1 MNLSVRKIRMW
12 GAAAVL
18 VGLTAV
24 FGIAAGIYRRETA
37 ASHVVINEVC
47 SSNFSAQADENGEYP
62 DYAELY
68 NPLPYEV
75 RLDGLYLSD
84 NEKHLK
90 KSPLNGVTVPAGG
103 RTLIWLD
110 DSGAGGTHG
119 SFKLS
124 KDGDSLFLSDE
135 AGEILDSMN
144 VPALSYN
151 TSYGRLGDGQAKQG
165 RMTATPGLSNADGEP
180 LFERAGKEPV
190 FSAESGFYE
199 EGFFLTMEAE
209 EGMEIY
215 YTLDGSEPSTDSFLY
230 EEPVRIEDAGSRE
243 NIYAARTDLSPTN
256 SYTPDFPVDKGTV
269 VRAIAYDPEK
279 ETVSD
284 IKTASYFVGFS
295 EKEDYDNMAVLSLV
309 TDPDNL
315 FDAETGIYGNGAA
328 FERYQELG
336 GLQDGQLLDSFTDA
350 DGELHHRYMAS
361 NAFNKGKEWEREAT
375 IAFFDEAHAWQF
387 TQDVGIRISGQST
400 RGAAQKSMNLYGRDI
415 YDENTVFPYEFFD
428 GMEYSSIK
436 IRNGGSDNARSKIM
450 DAMLESLVTDRDVS
464 TQASR
469 PCVVF
474 LNGEYWGVYN
484 IRERYGE
491 EYLANHFGVG
501 KNNVWLVDS
510 GSADIG
516 GSEAASAYEAMLSL
530 GGYDLTDP
538 TNYALAES
546 MIDLQSLIDFY
557 CINHYIDNMDLGF
570 GQNMALWRT
579 IWQENEEEG
588 DTRWRW
594 MIFDVDGSMTGWD
607 NNTFENSEPWD
618 AEQSLMDEPLMD
630 ALMKNDA
637 FRRQFALSFMDIA
650 NTCFDYGRVHKI
662 VEEWRQTYR
671 TQVTRSHQR
680 FFSADFTEADFDEYL
695 DGMDEFFR
703 KRFDYIVP
711 SMARELGLSG
721 TLEAVTVTV
730 NAPEGGSVLVNT
742 ASTKGSRVWSG
753 SYYTDYPVTVTAVPE
768 EGWEFA
774 GWSGDLSGKEPVCE
788 AAVKEGGIRLHA
800 RFVKSDA
807 GETAR

>member
-151 TSYGRLGDGQAKQG
+151 TSYGRLGDGQAEQG

-230 EEPVRIEDAGSRE
+230 EEPVRIEDADSRE

-284 IKTASYFVGFS
+284 IKTASYFVEFS

-387 TQDVGIRISGQST
+387 TQDVGDPDFG
-400 RGAAQKSMNLYGRDI
+400 
-415 YDENTVFPYEFFD
+415 TVHA
-428 GMEYSSIK
+428 
-436 IRNGGSDNARSKIM
+436 GSRAEIH
-450 DAMLESLVTDRDVS
+450 ESLR
-464 TQASR
+464 Q
-469 PCVVF
+469 
-474 LNGEYWGVYN
+474 G
-484 IRERYGE
+484 
-491 EYLANHFGVG
+491 YL
-501 KNNVWLVDS
+501 
-510 GSADIG
+510 
-516 GSEAASAYEAMLSL
+516 
-530 GGYDLTDP
+530 
-538 TNYALAES
+538 
-546 MIDLQSLIDFY
+546 
-557 CINHYIDNMDLGF
+557 
-570 GQNMALWRT
+570 
-579 IWQENEEEG
+579 
-588 DTRWRW
+588 
-594 MIFDVDGSMTGWD
+594 
-607 NNTFENSEPWD
+607 
-618 AEQSLMDEPLMD
+618 
-630 ALMKNDA
+630 
-637 FRRQFALSFMDIA
+637 
-650 NTCFDYGRVHKI
+650 
-662 VEEWRQTYR
+662 
-671 TQVTRSHQR
+671 
-680 FFSADFTEADFDEYL
+680 
-695 DGMDEFFR
+695 
-703 KRFDYIVP
+703 
-711 SMARELGLSG
+711 
-721 TLEAVTVTV
+721 
-730 NAPEGGSVLVNT
+730 
-742 ASTKGSRVWSG
+742 
-753 SYYTDYPVTVTAVPE
+753 
-768 EGWEFA
+768 
-774 GWSGDLSGKEPVCE
+774 
-788 AAVKEGGIRLHA
+788 
-800 RFVKSDA
+800 
-807 GETAR
+807 

>member
-12 GAAAVL
+12 GAAAAL
-18 VGLTAV
+18 AGLTAL
-24 FGIAAGIYRRETA
+24 FGIAAGVYRKETA
-37 ASHVVINEVC
+37 ANHVMINEVC
-47 SSNFSAQADENGEYP
+47 SSNFSALADGDGEYP

-75 RLDGLYLSD
+75 CLDGLYLSD
-84 NEKHLK
+84 SEKHLK
-90 KSPLNGVTVPAGG
+90 KSPLNGVVIPAGG

-110 DSGAGGTHG
+110 DSGADGTHAG
-119 SFKLS
+119 FNLS
-124 KDGDSLFLSDE
+124 KGGDSLFLSDE
-135 AGEILDSMN
+135 NGDLLDSLT
-144 VPALSYN
+144 VPDLSYN
-151 TSYGRLGDGQAKQG
+151 MSYARCADGQETWG
-165 RMTATPGLSNADGEP
+165 RMTATPGIANEEGRILP
-180 LFERAGKEPV
+180 ERAGKEPV

-199 EGFFLTMEAE
+199 ESFYLTLEAG
-209 EGMEIY
+209 EGMDIY
-215 YTLDGSEPSTDSFLY
+215 YTLDGSEPSADSFLY
-230 EEPVRIEDAGSRE
+230 EEPLLIGDAGGRE
-243 NIYAARTDLSPTN
+243 NVYAARTDLSPTN
-256 SYTPDFPVDKGTV
+256 SYTPDFLVDKATI
-269 VRAIAYDPEK
+269 VRAAAYDREK
-279 ETVSD
+279 GTFSD
-284 IKTASYFVGFS
+284 VRTASYFVGFS
-295 EKEDYDNMAVLSLV
+295 EKEDYDGFAVCSLV

-315 FDAETGIYGNGAA
+315 FDANTGIYGNGAE

-336 GLQDGQLLDSFTDA
+336 GLQDGKLLDSFTDEN
-350 DGELHHRYMAS
+350 GVLHHRYMAS
-361 NAFNKGKEWEREAT
+361 NAFHEGKEWEREAT
-375 IAFFDEAHAWQF
+375 LAFFDEAHEYRF

-400 RGAAQKSMNLYGRDI
+400 RGASQKSMNLYGRDI
-415 YDENTVFPYEFFD
+415 YDENVVFPYEFFD

-436 IRNGGSDNARSKIM
+436 IRNGGSDNAGSKIM
-450 DAMLESLVTDRDVS
+450 DAMLESLVTQRDVS

-491 EYLANHFGVG
+491 EYLSNHFGVG
-501 KNNVWLVDS
+501 KNNVWLIDS

-516 GSEAASAYEAMLSL
+516 GSKAVSAYEALLSL
-530 GGYDLTDP
+530 GEYDLADP
-538 TNYALAES
+538 ANYALAES

-557 CINHYIDNMDLGF
+557 CINHYIDNMDVGF

-579 IWQENEEEG
+579 VWPENEEEG

-607 NNTFENSEPWD
+607 NNTFEHSEPWD
-618 AEQSLMDEPLMD
+618 AEQSLMDEPLMS
-630 ALMKNDA
+630 ALMQNDM
-637 FRRQFALSFMDIA
+637 FRKQFALSFMDIA

-662 VEEWRQTYR
+662 VEEWRKTYR

-680 FFSADFTEADFDEYL
+680 FFSADFSEADFDEYL
-695 DGMDEFFR
+695 DGMDEFFQ

-711 SMARELGLSG
+711 CMAQELGLSG

-730 NAPEGGSVLVNT
+730 NEPEGGSVLVNT

-753 SYYTDYPVTVTAVPE
+753 FYYTDYPVTVTAVPE

-774 GWSGDLSGKEPVCE
+774 GWSGDLSGNGSVQEVS
-788 AAVKEGGIRLHA
+788 VREGGTRLYA
-800 RFVKSDA
+800 EFVRS
-807 GETAR
+807 GT